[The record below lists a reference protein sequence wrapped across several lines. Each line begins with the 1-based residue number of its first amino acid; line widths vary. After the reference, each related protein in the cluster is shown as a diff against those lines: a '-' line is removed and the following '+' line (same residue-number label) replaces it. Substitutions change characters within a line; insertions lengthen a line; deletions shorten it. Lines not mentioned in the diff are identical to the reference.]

1 MALTIKAAHEAV
13 MATGDSQRAMAY
25 LVRRCV
31 GSTSSASDQRVP
43 WIGKHLI
50 LVAWDFGGKDV
61 GVLGYPRYNEP
72 DEVRTAL
79 RGVLAS
85 IGPIDRRITGS
96 KLAALIATLRTHD
109 ENWPTYVREAKE
121 ALTAHGEA
129 VAKESAQRAQQRDE
143 EIALI
148 RRLLF
153 MVSEGEASTEIRFR
167 IDASEVATAQRM
179 LKERKV

>member
-1 MALTIKAAHEAV
+1 
-13 MATGDSQRAMAY
+13 
-25 LVRRCV
+25 
-31 GSTSSASDQRVP
+31 
-43 WIGKHLI
+43 
-50 LVAWDFGGKDV
+50 
-61 GVLGYPRYNEP
+61 
-72 DEVRTAL
+72 
-79 RGVLAS
+79 
-85 IGPIDRRITGS
+85 
-96 KLAALIATLRTHD
+96 
-109 ENWPTYVREAKE
+109 
-121 ALTAHGEA
+121 